1 MKKLISKL
9 SQIDSEDFNFS
20 HIGDASAKQF
30 LYLLEKK
37 KDIDN
42 LFQNKKVKKAEPQ
55 DFWHEK
61 EKDLYDD
68 IFEKDEYEDDIF
80 DKEYDIKYKK
90 ELQEKRQKYE
100 PPKNSCAY
108 FEKTIKVEQQMNKK
122 TKKENKKEIEEGEEK
137 EEKEISNVKKR
148 ADIEKQ
154 LRYELQNERY
164 KYHLI
169 HHHHDLYVD
178 KSLLNLNEQVSS
190 NSYKPKLEYVF
201 KKIIYSPEFNKM
213 SGRYDQELKRGIN
226 ENKKEIIIKNLK
238 EKEYAKNQKRL
249 KKIRNIKLLQTMKP
263 ETSEND
269 NEEEQVINRH
279 KSISENIHLKKTYST
294 NIIFK
299 RNSLGEAENEPRN
312 LNKKNKRNY
321 SVLMNEPK
329 NLPFSVGG
337 NKNKKN
343 IEEEYNENDYNN
355 IAEEKKDN
363 SNNLEENTLSTVNQ
377 IKTTSGKKKVSNYE
391 TEVLYPNISKNESN
405 ILINNN
411 YSYRKSLKG
420 KKGYNTFGNLNN
432 LMNLKRIDN
441 NYSNFPSKFHSIRKF
456 RNNSSSSSSKRKNIP
471 SHKVVNFEKMLSRD
485 YINKLNQHVNNIH
498 STITPNYDFIR
509 PKVIMKVVYAQKHY
523 NKNRAKEFKS
533 DYNQIVFD
541 INKSYN
547 NYNNHFPPKNIY
559 LGKMTGR
566 KVDKTLPSYM
576 LDQYN
581 RNAFNTFNDKS
592 LKMNNFANGDLLEQ
606 KSSFNEKRTFNYKL
620 NDQYTGNDKFGLERE
635 LDTLFRKITKYPIGN
650 KKNNYSELKS
660 LSCSSSENQNNR
672 YINFINQAVTRQ
684 KFPEYYQVN
693 LDKFGKYPFSCGEK
707 IDGFTMKTIKSSKS
721 ALNLLTDHE
730 KRIFL
735 SKLNE

>member
-1 MKKLISKL
+1 
-9 SQIDSEDFNFS
+9 
-20 HIGDASAKQF
+20 
-30 LYLLEKK
+30 
-37 KDIDN
+37 
-42 LFQNKKVKKAEPQ
+42 
-55 DFWHEK
+55 
-61 EKDLYDD
+61 
-68 IFEKDEYEDDIF
+68 
-80 DKEYDIKYKK
+80 
-90 ELQEKRQKYE
+90 
-100 PPKNSCAY
+100 
-108 FEKTIKVEQQMNKK
+108 
-122 TKKENKKEIEEGEEK
+122 
-137 EEKEISNVKKR
+137 
-148 ADIEKQ
+148 
-154 LRYELQNERY
+154 
-164 KYHLI
+164 
-169 HHHHDLYVD
+169 
-178 KSLLNLNEQVSS
+178 
-190 NSYKPKLEYVF
+190 
-201 KKIIYSPEFNKM
+201 
-213 SGRYDQELKRGIN
+213 
-226 ENKKEIIIKNLK
+226 
-238 EKEYAKNQKRL
+238 
-249 KKIRNIKLLQTMKP
+249 MKP

-377 IKTTSGKKKVSNYE
+377 IKTTSGKKKISNYE

-441 NYSNFPSKFHSIRKF
+441 NYSNFPSKFHSKRKL

-672 YINFINQAVTRQ
+672 YINFINQAVTRP

>member
-1 MKKLISKL
+1 
-9 SQIDSEDFNFS
+9 
-20 HIGDASAKQF
+20 
-30 LYLLEKK
+30 
-37 KDIDN
+37 
-42 LFQNKKVKKAEPQ
+42 
-55 DFWHEK
+55 
-61 EKDLYDD
+61 
-68 IFEKDEYEDDIF
+68 
-80 DKEYDIKYKK
+80 
-90 ELQEKRQKYE
+90 
-100 PPKNSCAY
+100 
-108 FEKTIKVEQQMNKK
+108 
-122 TKKENKKEIEEGEEK
+122 
-137 EEKEISNVKKR
+137 
-148 ADIEKQ
+148 
-154 LRYELQNERY
+154 
-164 KYHLI
+164 
-169 HHHHDLYVD
+169 VD

-213 SGRYDQELKRGIN
+213 SGRYDKELKRGIN

-620 NDQYTGNDKFGLERE
+620 KDQYTGNDKFGLERE

-650 KKNNYSELKS
+650 KKNTYSELKS
-660 LSCSSSENQNNR
+660 LSCSSNDQNSR
-672 YINFINQAVTRQ
+672 YSKFINQTVMRP

-693 LDKFGKYPFSCGEK
+693 LDRFGKYPFSCGEK

>member
-249 KKIRNIKLLQTMKP
+249 KK
-263 ETSEND
+263 E
-269 NEEEQVINRH
+269 
-279 KSISENIHLKKTYST
+279 
-294 NIIFK
+294 
-299 RNSLGEAENEPRN
+299 
-312 LNKKNKRNY
+312 
-321 SVLMNEPK
+321 
-329 NLPFSVGG
+329 
-337 NKNKKN
+337 KNKKHKTFTN
-343 IEEEYNENDYNN
+343 NE
-355 IAEEKKDN
+355 
-363 SNNLEENTLSTVNQ
+363 T
-377 IKTTSGKKKVSNYE
+377 
-391 TEVLYPNISKNESN
+391 
-405 ILINNN
+405 
-411 YSYRKSLKG
+411 R
-420 KKGYNTFGNLNN
+420 
-432 LMNLKRIDN
+432 
-441 NYSNFPSKFHSIRKF
+441 NF
-456 RNNSSSSSSKRKNIP
+456 
-471 SHKVVNFEKMLSRD
+471 
-485 YINKLNQHVNNIH
+485 
-498 STITPNYDFIR
+498 
-509 PKVIMKVVYAQKHY
+509 
-523 NKNRAKEFKS
+523 
-533 DYNQIVFD
+533 
-541 INKSYN
+541 
-547 NYNNHFPPKNIY
+547 
-559 LGKMTGR
+559 
-566 KVDKTLPSYM
+566 
-576 LDQYN
+576 
-581 RNAFNTFNDKS
+581 
-592 LKMNNFANGDLLEQ
+592 
-606 KSSFNEKRTFNYKL
+606 
-620 NDQYTGNDKFGLERE
+620 
-635 LDTLFRKITKYPIGN
+635 
-650 KKNNYSELKS
+650 
-660 LSCSSSENQNNR
+660 
-672 YINFINQAVTRQ
+672 
-684 KFPEYYQVN
+684 
-693 LDKFGKYPFSCGEK
+693 
-707 IDGFTMKTIKSSKS
+707 
-721 ALNLLTDHE
+721 
-730 KRIFL
+730 
-735 SKLNE
+735 